1 MSSKRQEIL
10 NAAMKAIDEL
20 IGVLKDPI
28 VSNPEDALSADK
40 MKNAAAAKKL
50 AFDDALYMLERI
62 EQLSNVEDKS
72 SIEAKAAEIPVS
84 FVESMAKDKKK

>member
-1 MSSKRQEIL
+1 MLDKRQEIL
-10 NAAMKAIDEL
+10 SAAMKAIDEL

-28 VSNPEDALSADK
+28 ISNPEDSLSADK

-62 EQLSNVEDKS
+62 EQLSNAKDKT
-72 SIEAKAAEIPVS
+72 SIELKASEIPIS